1 MNKKI
6 KALLLAGVL
15 SISMVG
21 CSNTDKTDK
30 TNQEPIQQDE
40 QIEVD
45 NQDTLYNARDY
56 VKEMI
61 ELAIAE
67 SGAYVEYNVKVDNG
81 YILVTF
87 NYTQD
92 EFKHSI
98 KYNRE
103 SWNRLVEQ
111 YANAS
116 KNISDSVS
124 SEVGEP
130 ISVAIMIGD
139 MEKDDYYAGMKDGYI
154 IYNAMNQYSNN

>member
-6 KALLLAGVL
+6 KALLLTGVL

-21 CSNTDKTDK
+21 CSNTNKTNE
-30 TNQEPIQQDE
+30 TNQEPMQQDE

-56 VKEMI
+56 VEEMI

-87 NYTQD
+87 NYTQN
-92 EFKHSI
+92 EFKHNI
-98 KYNRE
+98 ECNRE
-103 SWNRLVEQ
+103 SWNKLVEQ

-124 SEVGEP
+124 SKVGEP

-139 MEKDDYYAGMKDGYI
+139 MEKDDYYAGVKDGYVV
-154 IYNAMNQYSNN
+154 YNAMNQYNN

>member
-6 KALLLAGVL
+6 KTLLLAGVL

-21 CSNTDKTDK
+21 CGNIDKTNE
-30 TNQEPIQQDE
+30 TNQEPMQQDE

-56 VKEMI
+56 VEEMI

-67 SGAYVEYNVKVDNG
+67 SGANVEYNVKVDNG

-87 NYTQD
+87 NYTQN
-92 EFKHSI
+92 EFKYSI
-98 KYNRE
+98 EHNRQ
-103 SWNRLVEQ
+103 SWNELVEQ
-111 YANAS
+111 YADAS
-116 KNISDSVS
+116 KNISNSVS
-124 SEVGEP
+124 LEVGEP

-139 MEKDDYYAGMKDGYI
+139 MEKDDYYAGMKDGYVV
-154 IYNAMNQYSNN
+154 YNAMNQYNN

>member
-21 CSNTDKTDK
+21 CGNIDKSDK

-56 VKEMI
+56 VEEMI

-87 NYTQD
+87 NYTQN
-92 EFKHSI
+92 EFKYSI
-98 KYNRE
+98 EHNRQ
-103 SWNRLVEQ
+103 SWNELVEQ

-130 ISVAIMIGD
+130 VSVAIMIGD
-139 MEKDDYYAGMKDGYI
+139 MEKDDYYAGIKDGYVV
-154 IYNAMNQYSNN
+154 YNAMNQYNN

>member
-6 KALLLAGVL
+6 KTLLLAGVL

-21 CSNTDKTDK
+21 CSNIEKTNK
-30 TNQEPIQQDE
+30 TNQEPIQDK

-56 VKEMI
+56 VEEMI

-67 SGAYVEYNVKVDNG
+67 SGANVEYNVKVDNG

-87 NYTQD
+87 NYTQN
-92 EFKHSI
+92 EFKYSI
-98 KYNRE
+98 EHNRQ
-103 SWNRLVEQ
+103 SWNELVEQ

-116 KNISDSVS
+116 KNISYSVS

-130 ISVAIMIGD
+130 ISIAIMIGD
-139 MEKDDYYAGMKDGYI
+139 MEKDDYYAGIKDGYVV
-154 IYNAMNQYSNN
+154 YNAMNQYNN

>member
-21 CSNTDKTDK
+21 CGNIDKSDK

-56 VKEMI
+56 VEEMI

-87 NYTQD
+87 NYTQN
-92 EFKHSI
+92 EFKYSI
-98 KYNRE
+98 EHNRQ
-103 SWNRLVEQ
+103 SWNELVEQ

-139 MEKDDYYAGMKDGYI
+139 MEKDDYYAGVKDGYVV
-154 IYNAMNQYSNN
+154 YNAMNEYNN

>member
-6 KALLLAGVL
+6 KALLLTGVL

-21 CSNTDKTDK
+21 CSNTNKTNE
-30 TNQEPIQQDE
+30 TNQEPMQQNE

-56 VKEMI
+56 VEEMI

-67 SGAYVEYNVKVDNG
+67 SGAYVEYDVKIDNG

-92 EFKHSI
+92 KFEHSI

-111 YANAS
+111 YADAS

-139 MEKDDYYAGMKDGYI
+139 MEKDDYYAGVRDGYI
-154 IYNAMNQYSNN
+154 VYNAMNQYNN

>member
-6 KALLLAGVL
+6 KALLLTGVL

-21 CSNTDKTDK
+21 CSNTNKTNE
-30 TNQEPIQQDE
+30 TNQEPMQQDE

-56 VKEMI
+56 VEEMI

-81 YILVTF
+81 YILITF
-87 NYTQD
+87 NYTQN
-92 EFKHSI
+92 EFKYTI
-98 KYNRE
+98 KHNRE

-139 MEKDDYYAGMKDGYI
+139 MDKDDYYAGMKDGYV
-154 IYNAMNQYSNN
+154 IYNVMNQYNN

>member
-21 CSNTDKTDK
+21 CGNIDKTDK
-30 TNQEPIQQDE
+30 TNQEPMQQDE

-56 VKEMI
+56 VEEMI

-67 SGAYVEYNVKVDNG
+67 SGANVEYNVKVDNG

-87 NYTQD
+87 NYTQN
-92 EFKHSI
+92 EFKYSI
-98 KYNRE
+98 EHNRQ
-103 SWNRLVEQ
+103 SWNELVEQ
-111 YANAS
+111 YADAS

-139 MEKDDYYAGMKDGYI
+139 MEKDDYYAGIKDGYVV
-154 IYNAMNQYSNN
+154 YNAMNQYNN

>member
-6 KALLLAGVL
+6 KALLLTVVL

-21 CSNTDKTDK
+21 CSNIEKTNE
-30 TNQEPIQQDE
+30 TNQEPIQDK

-56 VKEMI
+56 VEEMI
-61 ELAIAE
+61 ELAIVE
-67 SGAYVEYNVKVDNG
+67 SDASVEYNVKVDNG

-98 KYNRE
+98 EHNRE

-124 SEVGEP
+124 SKVGEP

-139 MEKDDYYAGMKDGYI
+139 MDKDDYYAGIKDGYI
-154 IYNAMNQYSNN
+154 VYNVMNEYNN

>member
-6 KALLLAGVL
+6 KTLLLAGVL

-21 CSNTDKTDK
+21 CGNIDKNDK
-30 TNQEPIQQDE
+30 TNQESIQDE

-56 VKEMI
+56 VEKMI

-67 SGAYVEYNVKVDNG
+67 SGAYVKYNVKVDNG

-98 KYNRE
+98 EYNRE
-103 SWNRLVEQ
+103 SWNELVEQ
-111 YANAS
+111 YADAS

-139 MEKDDYYAGMKDGYI
+139 MEKNDYYAGMKDGYVV
-154 IYNAMNQYSNN
+154 YNAMNQYNN

>member
-6 KALLLAGVL
+6 KTLLLAVVL

-21 CSNTDKTDK
+21 CGNIDKNDK
-30 TNQEPIQQDE
+30 TNQESIQDE

-56 VKEMI
+56 VEEMI

-87 NYTQD
+87 NYTQN
-92 EFKHSI
+92 EFKHSME
-98 KYNRE
+98 YNRE

-139 MEKDDYYAGMKDGYI
+139 MEKDDYYAGIKDGYI

>member
-6 KALLLAGVL
+6 KTLLLAGVL

-21 CSNTDKTDK
+21 CSNTNKTNE
-30 TNQEPIQQDE
+30 TNQEPMQDE

-56 VKEMI
+56 VEEII

-87 NYTQD
+87 NYTQN
-92 EFKHSI
+92 EFKYSI
-98 KYNRE
+98 EHNRQ
-103 SWNRLVEQ
+103 SWNELVEQ

-116 KNISDSVS
+116 KNISYSVS
-124 SEVGEP
+124 LEVGEP
-130 ISVAIMIGD
+130 VSVAIMIGD
-139 MEKDDYYAGMKDGYI
+139 MEKDDYYAGIKDGYVV
-154 IYNAMNQYSNN
+154 YNAMNQYNN

>member
-6 KALLLAGVL
+6 KTLLLAGVL

-21 CSNTDKTDK
+21 CSNTNKTNE
-30 TNQEPIQQDE
+30 TNQEPMQDE

-56 VKEMI
+56 VEEMI

-67 SGAYVEYNVKVDNG
+67 SGANVEYNVKVDNG

-87 NYTQD
+87 NYTQN
-92 EFKHSI
+92 EFKYTI
-98 KYNRE
+98 KHNRE

-116 KNISDSVS
+116 KNISNSVS
-124 SEVGEP
+124 LEVGEP

-139 MEKDDYYAGMKDGYI
+139 MEKDDYYAGIKDGYVV
-154 IYNAMNQYSNN
+154 YNAMNQYNN

>member
-21 CSNTDKTDK
+21 CGTIDKSDT
-30 TNQEPIQQDE
+30 TNQESMQQDE

-56 VKEMI
+56 VEEMI

-67 SGAYVEYNVKVDNG
+67 SGADVEYNVKVDNG

-87 NYTQD
+87 NYTQN
-92 EFKHSI
+92 EFKYSME
-98 KYNRE
+98 YNRE

-111 YANAS
+111 YASAS
-116 KNISDSVS
+116 KNMSDSVS

-154 IYNAMNQYSNN
+154 VYNAMNDYNN

>member
-6 KALLLAGVL
+6 KTLLLVGVL

-21 CSNTDKTDK
+21 CSNTDKTNE
-30 TNQEPIQQDE
+30 TNQESMQDE

-56 VKEMI
+56 VEEMI
-61 ELAIAE
+61 ELAISE
-67 SGAYVEYNVKVDNG
+67 SDAYVEYNVKVDNG

-92 EFKHSI
+92 EFKYSI

-154 IYNAMNQYSNN
+154 VYNAMNQYNN

>member
-6 KALLLAGVL
+6 KTLLLAGVL
-15 SISMVG
+15 SISMGG
-21 CSNTDKTDK
+21 CGNIDKSDK

-45 NQDTLYNARDY
+45 NQDTLYDARDY
-56 VKEMI
+56 VEEMI
-61 ELAIAE
+61 ELAIAK

-81 YILVTF
+81 YILITF
-87 NYTQD
+87 NYTQN
-92 EFKHSI
+92 EFEHSI
-98 KYNRE
+98 EHNRQ
-103 SWNRLVEQ
+103 SWNELVEQ

-130 ISVAIMIGD
+130 ISVTIMIGD
-139 MEKDDYYAGMKDGYI
+139 MEKDDYYAGIKDGYI
-154 IYNAMNQYSNN
+154 VYNAMNQYNN

>member
-6 KALLLAGVL
+6 KTLLLAGVL

-21 CSNTDKTDK
+21 CGNIDKTDK
-30 TNQEPIQQDE
+30 TNQKSIQQDE

-56 VKEMI
+56 VEEMI

-92 EFKHSI
+92 EFKHNI
-98 KYNRE
+98 ECNRE
-103 SWNRLVEQ
+103 SWNELVEQ

-116 KNISDSVS
+116 KNISYSVS

-130 ISVAIMIGD
+130 ISIAIMIGD
-139 MEKDDYYAGMKDGYI
+139 MDKNDYYAGARDGYVV
-154 IYNAMNQYSNN
+154 YNAMNQYNN

>member
-6 KALLLAGVL
+6 KALLLTGVL
-15 SISMVG
+15 SITMVG
-21 CSNTDKTDK
+21 CSNTNKTNE

-56 VKEMI
+56 VEEMI

-92 EFKHSI
+92 EFKHNI
-98 KYNRE
+98 ECNRE
-103 SWNRLVEQ
+103 SWNELVEQ

-130 ISVAIMIGD
+130 ISIAIMIGD
-139 MEKDDYYAGMKDGYI
+139 MDKNDYYAGVRDGYVV
-154 IYNAMNQYSNN
+154 YNAMNQYNN

>member
-6 KALLLAGVL
+6 KALLLTGVL

-21 CSNTDKTDK
+21 CGNIDKTNE
-30 TNQEPIQQDE
+30 TNQEPIQDE

-56 VKEMI
+56 VEKMI

-92 EFKHSI
+92 EFKYSI
-98 KYNRE
+98 KHNRE

-116 KNISDSVS
+116 KNISDNVS

-130 ISVAIMIGD
+130 VSVAIMIGD
-139 MEKDDYYAGMKDGYI
+139 MEKDDYYAGMKDGYV
-154 IYNAMNQYSNN
+154 IYNVMNQYNNN

>member
-21 CSNTDKTDK
+21 CGNIDKSDT
-30 TNQEPIQQDE
+30 TNQESMQQDE

-56 VKEMI
+56 VEEMI

-67 SGAYVEYNVKVDNG
+67 SGADVEYNVKVDNG

-87 NYTQD
+87 NYTQN
-92 EFKHSI
+92 EFKYSME
-98 KYNRE
+98 YNRE

-111 YANAS
+111 YASAS
-116 KNISDSVS
+116 KNMSDSVS

-154 IYNAMNQYSNN
+154 VYNAMNDYNN

>member
-6 KALLLAGVL
+6 KTLLLAGVL

-21 CSNTDKTDK
+21 CSNTNKTNE
-30 TNQEPIQQDE
+30 TNQEPMQDE

-56 VKEMI
+56 VEEMI

-87 NYTQD
+87 NYTQN
-92 EFKHSI
+92 EFKYSI
-98 KYNRE
+98 EHNRQ
-103 SWNRLVEQ
+103 SWNELVEQ

-116 KNISDSVS
+116 KNISYSVS
-124 SEVGEP
+124 LEVGEP
-130 ISVAIMIGD
+130 VSVVIMIGD
-139 MEKDDYYAGMKDGYI
+139 MEKDDYYAGIKDGYVV
-154 IYNAMNQYSNN
+154 YNAMNQYNN

>member
-21 CSNTDKTDK
+21 CSNTDKTNE
-30 TNQEPIQQDE
+30 TNQEPIQDK

-56 VKEMI
+56 VEEMI
-61 ELAIAE
+61 ELAVVE
-67 SGAYVEYNVKVDNG
+67 SGASVEYNVKVDNG

-87 NYTQD
+87 NYTQN
-92 EFKHSI
+92 EFKYSI
-98 KYNRE
+98 EHNRQ
-103 SWNRLVEQ
+103 SWNELVEQ

-139 MEKDDYYAGMKDGYI
+139 MEKGDYYAGIKDGYVV
-154 IYNAMNQYSNN
+154 YNAMNQYNN

>member
-6 KALLLAGVL
+6 KTLLLAGIL

-21 CSNTDKTDK
+21 CGNIDKTNE
-30 TNQEPIQQDE
+30 TNQEPMQQDE

-56 VKEMI
+56 VEEMI

-87 NYTQD
+87 NYTQN
-92 EFKHSI
+92 EFKHNI
-98 KYNRE
+98 EYNRE

-139 MEKDDYYAGMKDGYI
+139 MEKDDYYAGVKDGYI
-154 IYNAMNQYSNN
+154 IYNAMNQYSN

>member
-6 KALLLAGVL
+6 KALLLTGVL

-21 CSNTDKTDK
+21 CNNIDKTNEI
-30 TNQEPIQQDE
+30 NQEPIQQDE

-56 VKEMI
+56 VEEMI

-92 EFKHSI
+92 EFKYSI
-98 KYNRE
+98 EHNRE

-111 YANAS
+111 YADAS
-116 KNISDSVS
+116 KNISYSVS

-139 MEKDDYYAGMKDGYI
+139 MEKDDYYAGVKDGYVV
-154 IYNAMNQYSNN
+154 YNAMNQYNN

>member
-6 KALLLAGVL
+6 KTLLLAGVL

-21 CSNTDKTDK
+21 CGNIDKNDK
-30 TNQEPIQQDE
+30 TNQEPMQQDE

-56 VKEMI
+56 VEEMI

-67 SGAYVEYNVKVDNG
+67 SGAYVKYNVKVDNG

-87 NYTQD
+87 NITQN

-103 SWNRLVEQ
+103 SWNRLVKQ

-139 MEKDDYYAGMKDGYI
+139 MEKDDYYAGIKDGYI
-154 IYNAMNQYSNN
+154 VYNAMNQYNN

>member
-21 CSNTDKTDK
+21 CSDIDKINE
-30 TNQEPIQQDE
+30 TNQESIQDK

-56 VKEMI
+56 VEEMI
-61 ELAIAE
+61 ELAVVE
-67 SGAYVEYNVKVDNG
+67 SGANVEYNVKVDNG
-81 YILVTF
+81 YVLVTF
-87 NYTQD
+87 NYTQN
-92 EFKHSI
+92 EFKHSME
-98 KYNRE
+98 YNRE

-154 IYNAMNQYSNN
+154 IYNAMNQYNN

>member
-6 KALLLAGVL
+6 KTLLLVGVL
-15 SISMVG
+15 SISMIG
-21 CSNTDKTDK
+21 CSNIDKNDE
-30 TNQEPIQQDE
+30 TNQESIQQDE

-56 VKEMI
+56 VEEMI
-61 ELAIAE
+61 ELAITE
-67 SGAYVEYNVKVDNG
+67 SDAYVEYNVKVDNG

-92 EFKHSI
+92 EFKYSI

-154 IYNAMNQYSNN
+154 VYNAMNQYNN

>member
-6 KALLLAGVL
+6 KALLLTGVL
-15 SISMVG
+15 SITMVG
-21 CSNTDKTDK
+21 CSNTNKTNE
-30 TNQEPIQQDE
+30 TNQEPVQQDE

-56 VKEMI
+56 VEEMI

-67 SGAYVEYNVKVDNG
+67 SGAYVEYDVKIDNG

-87 NYTQD
+87 NYTQN
-92 EFKHSI
+92 EFKYSI
-98 KYNRE
+98 EHNRQ
-103 SWNRLVEQ
+103 SWNELVEQ

-130 ISVAIMIGD
+130 ISIAIMIGD

-154 IYNAMNQYSNN
+154 LYNAMNQYNN

>member
-6 KALLLAGVL
+6 KTLLLAGVL

-21 CSNTDKTDK
+21 CSDIDKTDK

-87 NYTQD
+87 NYTQN
-92 EFKHSI
+92 EFKYSI
-98 KYNRE
+98 EHNRQ
-103 SWNRLVEQ
+103 SWNELVEQ

-116 KNISDSVS
+116 KNISYSVS
-124 SEVGEP
+124 LEVGEP

-139 MEKDDYYAGMKDGYI
+139 MEKDDYYAGIKDGYVV
-154 IYNAMNQYSNN
+154 YNAMNQYNN

>member
-21 CSNTDKTDK
+21 CGNIDKSDT
-30 TNQEPIQQDE
+30 TNQEPMQQDE

-56 VKEMI
+56 VEEMI

-67 SGAYVEYNVKVDNG
+67 SGADVEYNVKVDNG
-81 YILVTF
+81 YVLVTF

-92 EFKHSI
+92 EFKHSME
-98 KYNRE
+98 YSRE
-103 SWNRLVEQ
+103 SWNRMVEQ

-139 MEKDDYYAGMKDGYI
+139 IEKDDYYAGMKDGYI
-154 IYNAMNQYSNN
+154 VYNAMNDYNN

>member
-6 KALLLAGVL
+6 KTLLLAGVL

-21 CSNTDKTDK
+21 CSDIDKTNEI
-30 TNQEPIQQDE
+30 NQEPIQQDE

-56 VKEMI
+56 VEEMI

-87 NYTQD
+87 NYTQN
-92 EFKHSI
+92 EFKYSI
-98 KYNRE
+98 EHNRQ
-103 SWNRLVEQ
+103 SWNELVEQ

-116 KNISDSVS
+116 KNISYSVS

-130 ISVAIMIGD
+130 ISIAIMIGD
-139 MEKDDYYAGMKDGYI
+139 MEKDDYYAGIKDGYVV
-154 IYNAMNQYSNN
+154 YNAMNQYNN